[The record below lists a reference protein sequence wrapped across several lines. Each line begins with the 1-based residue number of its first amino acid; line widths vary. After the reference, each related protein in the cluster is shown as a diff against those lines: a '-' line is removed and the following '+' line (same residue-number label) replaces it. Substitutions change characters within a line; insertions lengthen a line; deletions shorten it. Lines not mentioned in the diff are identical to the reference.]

1 MIVLNRTIEIVKNIM
16 YHIRCNEIYRKGT
29 VFENKHKDFSY
40 VKGNI
45 SLKDANKILTK
56 IKLEFDKKYMPIITF
71 GEPDN
76 LYKYKLT
83 NSFVI
88 ELLSIIKTSEKYDL
102 TNIYYSSLLTVDF
115 HVKNKLYNEYF
126 TETESYNSIIFV
138 LHYITM
144 KMFLKNKRLFK

>member
-16 YHIRCNEIYRKGT
+16 YHIRCNEIYRKGII
-29 VFENKHKDFSY
+29 FENKYKDFSY
-40 VKGNI
+40 IKGNI
-45 SLKDANKILTK
+45 SLKDVNKILIK
-56 IKLEFDKKYMPIITF
+56 IKLEFDKKYMSIITF
-71 GEPDN
+71 REPNN

-88 ELLSIIKTSEKYDL
+88 ELLNIIKTSEKYDL

-115 HVKNKLYNEYF
+115 HIKNKPYNEYF
-126 TETESYNSIIFV
+126 TETESHNSIIFV

-144 KMFLKNKRLFK
+144 KMFLKNRRLFK